1 MTWEQ
6 KLQALSALTP
16 TQLRMRAPGDWYVE
30 AKGRAVKDGNLLKGH
45 YGNGKTP
52 QEAVENDWLQ
62 MEAIPSDQYIVVS
75 RNGERSAYRWNGFMW
90 ETVNEQ

>member
-6 KLQALSALTP
+6 KLAALDAIAETS
-16 TQLRMRAPGDWYVE
+16 LRMRKPGDWYVE
-30 AKGRAVKDGNLLKGH
+30 ARGRYVVGNGIEVAR

-62 MEAIPSDQYIVVS
+62 LVEGLPSDRHIRIRGGKEV
-75 RNGERSAYRWNGFMW
+75 RWNGYMW
-90 ETVNEQ
+90 TEASK